1 LKKCVEIV
9 IIRLKKC
16 VEIVVIRLKKC
27 VKIVVIRLKK
37 CVKIEVIRL
46 KKCVDIVVIRLKKC
60 VEIVIIRLKKCI
72 TQHRLAASQSRSLL
86 RITTTEADG
95 TVLTSTADC
104 PRMELAVLAIV
115 ASVPVVRL
123 SQVL

>member
-1 LKKCVEIV
+1 MIIRLKKCVEIV

-27 VKIVVIRLKK
+27 V
-37 CVKIEVIRL
+37 
-46 KKCVDIVVIRLKKC
+46 
-60 VEIVIIRLKKCI
+60 EIVIIRLKKCI
-72 TQHRLAASQSRSLL
+72 SRFIKETHGFANNLQ
-86 RITTTEADG
+86 IKETTTEADG

-115 ASVPVVRL
+115 ASVPVVRAK
-123 SQVL
+123 SQRDVGVTLTSRDHSKHDQAVRESS

>member
-1 LKKCVEIV
+1 MIIRLKKCVEIV

-16 VEIVVIRLKKC
+16 VE
-27 VKIVVIRLKK
+27 
-37 CVKIEVIRL
+37 
-46 KKCVDIVVIRLKKC
+46 IVVIRLKKC

-86 RITTTEADG
+86 RITTTEVDG

-115 ASVPVVRL
+115 ALVPVVRL